1 MALPGMDP
9 KPMDGPA
16 PGMDAD
22 APKPGA
28 SPMAKAFRV
37 LRHALADGDDEAGG
51 EALADAMRIHSSS
64 EDEPDGDEGDDMA
77 PKKPNLALILASK
90 GKKD

>member
-1 MALPGMDP
+1 MALPGMAQ
-9 KPMDGPA
+9 PMDGPA

-51 EALADAMRIHSSS
+51 EALADAMRIHDSSD
-64 EDEPDGDEGDDMA
+64 DEPDHKGDDME